1 MVANLM
7 TNTPA
12 RDPFTNAVI
21 SVAGRITAQ
30 AAGGPTTLSVKIG
43 TLPAGAL
50 ILGINTNVET
60 AIAGSTPTFNVGTT
74 AAGTDIAAGIALTAG
89 TVTTP
94 AAAALTNPIT
104 ADTDVWANITG
115 TPTAGDAFVSVQFI
129 KPVS

>member
-21 SVAGRITAQ
+21 SIAGRITAVS
-30 AAGGPTTLSVKIG
+30 GGGATQSVKIG
-43 TLPAGAL
+43 TIPAGAL
-50 ILGINTNVET
+50 ILGVNTNVET
-60 AIAGSTPTFNVGTT
+60 AITPGTATFNVGTT

-94 AAAALTNPIT
+94 VAAALTNPVA
-104 ADTDVWANITG
+104 ADTDVYANLAVS
-115 TPTAGDAFVSVQFI
+115 PTAGDAFVSVQFI

>member
-12 RDPFTNAVI
+12 RDAFNNAVQSI
-21 SVAGRITAQ
+21 AGRITAG
-30 AAGGPTTLSVKIG
+30 AGGPATLSVQIG

-60 AIAGSTPTFNVGTT
+60 ALVGTTPTFNVGTT
-74 AAGTDIAAGIALTAG
+74 ATGTDIAAGIALTAG
-89 TVTTP
+89 TVVTP
-94 AAAALTNPIT
+94 AAAALANPLT
-104 ADTDVWANITG
+104 ADTQVWANITG
-115 TPTAGDAFVSVQFI
+115 TPTAGDAFVTVQFI

>member
-7 TNTPA
+7 TNVAA
-12 RDPFTNAVI
+12 RDAFTNAVQSI
-21 SVAGRITAQ
+21 AGRITAVSG
-30 AAGGPTTLSVKIG
+30 AGATQSVQIG

-60 AIAGSTPTFNVGTT
+60 ALVGTTPTFNVGTT

-89 TVTTP
+89 TVVTP
-94 AAAALTNPIT
+94 AAAALANPLT
-104 ADTDVWANITG
+104 ADTQVWANITG
-115 TPTAGDAFVSVQFI
+115 TPTAGDAFVTVQFI

>member
-21 SVAGRITAQ
+21 SISGRITAVS
-30 AAGGPTTLSVKIG
+30 GGGATQSVKIG
-43 TLPAGAL
+43 TIPAGAL
-50 ILGINTNVET
+50 ILGVNTNVET
-60 AIAGSTPTFNVGTT
+60 AITPGTATLNVGTT

-89 TVTTP
+89 TVVTP
-94 AAAALTNPIT
+94 AAAALANPLT
-104 ADTDVWANITG
+104 ADTQVWANITG
-115 TPTAGDAFVSVQFI
+115 TPTAGDAFVTVQFI

>member
-21 SVAGRITAQ
+21 SIAGRITA
-30 AAGGPTTLSVKIG
+30 AAGGPATLSVKIG
-43 TLPAGAL
+43 TIPSGAL

-60 AIAGSTPTFNVGTT
+60 ALVGTTPTFNVGTT

-94 AAAALTNPIT
+94 AAAALTNPVT
-104 ADTDVWANITG
+104 ADTDVYVNITG
-115 TPTAGDAFVSVQFI
+115 TPTAGDAYVTVQFI

>member
-21 SVAGRITAQ
+21 SIAGRITA
-30 AAGGPTTLSVKIG
+30 AAGGPATLSVKIG
-43 TLPAGAL
+43 TIPAGAL

-60 AIAGSTPTFNVGTT
+60 ALVGTTPTFNVGTT

-94 AAAALTNPIT
+94 AAAALTNPVT
-104 ADTDVWANITG
+104 ADTDVWVNITG
-115 TPTAGDAFVSVQFI
+115 TPTAGDAYVTVQFI
-129 KPVS
+129 KPTS

>member
-12 RDPFTNAVI
+12 RDAFNNCVQ
-21 SVAGRITAQ
+21 SVNGRITAG
-30 AAGGPTTLSVKIG
+30 AGGPATLSVQIG

-60 AIAGSTPTFNVGTT
+60 ALVGTTPTFNVGTT

-89 TVTTP
+89 TVVTP
-94 AAAALTNPIT
+94 AAAALANPLT
-104 ADTDVWANITG
+104 ADTQVWANLAVS
-115 TPTAGDAFVSVQFI
+115 PTAGDAFVTVQFI

>member
-12 RDPFTNAVI
+12 RDAFTNAVQSI
-21 SVAGRITAQ
+21 NGRITAG
-30 AAGGPTTLSVKIG
+30 AGGPAVLSVQIG

-50 ILGINTNVET
+50 ILGVNTNVET
-60 AIAGSTPTFNVGTT
+60 ALVGTTPTFNVGTT

-89 TVTTP
+89 TVVTP
-94 AAAALTNPIT
+94 AAAALANPLT
-104 ADTDVWANITG
+104 ADTQVWANITG
-115 TPTAGDAFVSVQFI
+115 TPTAGDAFVTVQFI

>member
-12 RDPFTNAVI
+12 RDAFNNCVQ
-21 SVAGRITAQ
+21 SVNGRITAG
-30 AAGGPTTLSVKIG
+30 AGGPATLSVQIG

-50 ILGINTNVET
+50 ILGINTNVEVALVGT
-60 AIAGSTPTFNVGTT
+60 TPTFNVGTT

-94 AAAALTNPIT
+94 AAAALNNPVT
-104 ADTDVWANITG
+104 ADTDVYVNITG
-115 TPTAGDAFVSVQFI
+115 TPTAGDAYVTVQFI

>member
-12 RDPFTNAVI
+12 RDAFNNCVQSI
-21 SVAGRITAQ
+21 AGRITAVS
-30 AAGGPTTLSVKIG
+30 GGPATQSVQIG

-60 AIAGSTPTFNVGTT
+60 AITPGTATFNVGTT

-89 TVTTP
+89 TVVTP
-94 AAAALTNPIT
+94 AAAALANPLT
-104 ADTDVWANITG
+104 ADTQVWANLAVS
-115 TPTAGDAFVSVQFI
+115 PTAGDAFVTVQFI

>member
-21 SVAGRITAQ
+21 SIAGRITA
-30 AAGGPTTLSVKIG
+30 AAGGPAVLSVKIG
-43 TLPAGAL
+43 TVPSGAL
-50 ILGINTNVET
+50 ILGVNTNVET
-60 AIAGSTPTFNVGTT
+60 ALVGTTPTFNIGTT

-94 AAAALTNPIT
+94 ALAALTNPVT

-115 TPTAGDAFVSVQFI
+115 TPTAGDAYVSVQFI

>member
-12 RDPFTNAVI
+12 RDAFNNCVQ
-21 SVAGRITAQ
+21 SVNGRITAG
-30 AAGGPTTLSVKIG
+30 AGGPATLSVQIG

-60 AIAGSTPTFNVGTT
+60 ALVGTTPTFNVGTT

-89 TVTTP
+89 TVVTP
-94 AAAALTNPIT
+94 AAAALANPLT
-104 ADTDVWANITG
+104 ADTQVWANITG
-115 TPTAGDAFVSVQFI
+115 TPTAGDAFVTVQFI

>member
-12 RDPFTNAVI
+12 RDAFNNAVQSI
-21 SVAGRITAQ
+21 AGRITAG
-30 AAGGPTTLSVKIG
+30 AGGPATLSVQIG

-60 AIAGSTPTFNVGTT
+60 ALVGTTPTFNVGTT

-89 TVTTP
+89 TVVTP
-94 AAAALTNPIT
+94 AAAALANPVT
-104 ADTDVWANITG
+104 ADTQVWANITG
-115 TPTAGDAFVSVQFI
+115 TPTAGDAFVTVQFI

>member
-12 RDPFTNAVI
+12 RDAFNNAVQSI
-21 SVAGRITAQ
+21 AGRITAG
-30 AAGGPTTLSVKIG
+30 AGGPATLSVQIG

-60 AIAGSTPTFNVGTT
+60 ALVGTTPTFNVGTT

-89 TVTTP
+89 TVVTP
-94 AAAALTNPIT
+94 AAAALANPLT
-104 ADTDVWANITG
+104 ADTQVWANITG
-115 TPTAGDAFVSVQFI
+115 TPTAGDAFVTVQFI

>member
-12 RDPFTNAVI
+12 RDAFNNAVQSI
-21 SVAGRITAQ
+21 AGRITAG
-30 AAGGPTTLSVKIG
+30 AGGPATLSVQIG

-50 ILGINTNVET
+50 ILGVNTNVET
-60 AIAGSTPTFNVGTT
+60 ALVGTTPTFNVGTT

-89 TVTTP
+89 TVVTP
-94 AAAALTNPIT
+94 AAAALANPLT
-104 ADTDVWANITG
+104 ADTQVWANITG
-115 TPTAGDAFVSVQFI
+115 TPTAGDAFVTVQFI

>member
-12 RDPFTNAVI
+12 RDAFNNCVQ
-21 SVAGRITAQ
+21 SVNGRITAG
-30 AAGGPTTLSVKIG
+30 AGGPATLSVQIG

-60 AIAGSTPTFNVGTT
+60 ALVGTTPTFNVGTT

-94 AAAALTNPIT
+94 PAAALANPVT
-104 ADTDVWANITG
+104 ADTDVYANLAVS
-115 TPTAGDAFVSVQFI
+115 PTAGDVYVSVQFV

>member
-12 RDPFTNAVI
+12 RDAFNNCVQ
-21 SVAGRITAQ
+21 SVNGRITAG
-30 AAGGPTTLSVKIG
+30 AGGPATLSVQIG

-60 AIAGSTPTFNVGTT
+60 ALVGTTPTFNVGTT

-94 AAAALTNPIT
+94 AAAALTNPVT
-104 ADTDVWANITG
+104 ADTDVYVNITG
-115 TPTAGDAFVSVQFI
+115 TPTAGDAYVTVQFI

>member
-12 RDPFTNAVI
+12 RDAFNNCVQ
-21 SVAGRITAQ
+21 SVNGRITAG
-30 AAGGPTTLSVKIG
+30 AGGPATLSVQIG

-60 AIAGSTPTFNVGTT
+60 ALVGTTPTFNVGTT

-89 TVTTP
+89 TVVTP
-94 AAAALTNPIT
+94 AAAALANPVT
-104 ADTDVWANITG
+104 ADTQVWANITG
-115 TPTAGDAFVSVQFI
+115 TPTAGDAFVTVQFI

>member
-21 SVAGRITAQ
+21 SIAGRITA
-30 AAGGPTTLSVKIG
+30 AAGGPATLSVKIG
-43 TLPAGAL
+43 TIPAGAL

-60 AIAGSTPTFNVGTT
+60 ALVGTTPTFNVGTT

-94 AAAALTNPIT
+94 VLAALTNPVT
-104 ADTDVWANITG
+104 ADTDVYVNITG
-115 TPTAGDAFVSVQFI
+115 TPTAGDAYVSVQFI